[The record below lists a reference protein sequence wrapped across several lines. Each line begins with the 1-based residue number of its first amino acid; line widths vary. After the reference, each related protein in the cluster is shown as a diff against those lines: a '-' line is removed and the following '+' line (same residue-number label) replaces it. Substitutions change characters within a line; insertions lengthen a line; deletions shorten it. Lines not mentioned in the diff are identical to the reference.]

1 MSLFLS
7 RTDRSLLS
15 QWWWTIDRKML
26 FALLAIVGFGIVMV
40 SAASPAVATRI
51 GLNEYH
57 FIIRHMIFLVPALV
71 AMIGLSFLSKSS
83 LRRIG
88 IMLFGL
94 SLVGV
99 MMALLG
105 GDDIKGAQR
114 WIRLFGFS
122 VQPSEFLKPAF
133 AVVAAWLMARP
144 GCYVHS
150 ARRTAYLMR

>member
-71 AMIGLSFLSKSS
+71 AMIGLSFLSKS
-83 LRRIG
+83 LITYP
-88 IMLFGL
+88 
-94 SLVGV
+94 
-99 MMALLG
+99 ALLIPFFCWYIILAFEVAVIAVSEP
-105 GDDIKGAQR
+105 DKKPDKTIRNNNIIKSKYV
-114 WIRLFGFS
+114 III
-122 VQPSEFLKPAF
+122 LK
-133 AVVAAWLMARP
+133 
-144 GCYVHS
+144 
-150 ARRTAYLMR
+150 